1 MCDGVQSTETK
12 LEGVSVSEFPFGNAR
27 TSCGLTEISQPKR
40 TQNPR
45 DVLEKKKRN
54 YKNSHNHILSYY
66 CYSNRDFTLIL
77 TRRARKK
84 KES

>member
-45 DVLEKKKRN
+45 DVLEKQREIIK
-54 YKNSHNHILSYY
+54 
-66 CYSNRDFTLIL
+66 IL
-77 TRRARKK
+77 TIISYLTTATPT
-84 KES
+84 EILH